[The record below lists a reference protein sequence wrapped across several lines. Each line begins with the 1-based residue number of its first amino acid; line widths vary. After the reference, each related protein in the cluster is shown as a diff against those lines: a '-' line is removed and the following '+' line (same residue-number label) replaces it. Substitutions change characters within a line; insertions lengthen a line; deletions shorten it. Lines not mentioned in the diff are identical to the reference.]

1 MGLVRALRRRHCCS
15 NAAARRLRAGT
26 LLREA
31 LLALRQLHAP
41 AALGGGQPLG
51 RYDSPLARVQLRLAV
66 LQPPLVLLQRL
77 QASNYSG
84 G

>member
-1 MGLVRALRRRHCCS
+1 MGLVRAPRRRHCCS
-15 NAAARRLRAGT
+15 NAAARCLRAGT

-41 AALGGGQPLG
+41 ATLGGGQPLG

-66 LQPPLVLLQRL
+66 LQPPLVLLERL
-77 QASNYSG
+77 QARTHTG